1 MNSVIIGGGIVKKC
15 FAVLL
20 VAALSV
26 VIFAASDNVLVMAI
40 ETEPVGLD
48 PTLVTAFASHR
59 VLENVYD
66 GLLKY
71 DENMNLV
78 PNLAEDFEV
87 VDPYTIVFEIREGVK
102 FHSGETLTV
111 EDVLFTFERIRDP
124 EVKAPAASYY
134 GEVESIRS
142 FEGNKVEFKLKIPMA
157 SSLLPNF
164 AGVNSSILSKSF
176 VQSGANLQLVTNG
189 TGPFYVEEFVAGNYI
204 SLKKNSDYFV
214 EGLPYLEGIK
224 MMIMPEEVTRV
235 SALRNGDVDL
245 AKISEP
251 LSLNQLSTDR
261 FKIFRTPVL
270 SYYLLGFNT
279 TRGALSKPE
288 ARNALNYAINRQ
300 MIVKAVAFDEATV
313 TGPLNPELDFWA
325 IQPDQFDEYTYNP
338 AKAKQLLADA
348 GYPNGFEFEI
358 VAAQRYNFDKVA
370 QVIQAQLAE
379 VGVTAKI
386 NIVEWGIFIS
396 KWRESDFDSF
406 ISMNSGSIDP
416 DIQFNRTFRT
426 GGSTNVFLYSN
437 TEVDELLDSG
447 RSESDLNN
455 RRLIYE
461 ELQKKLV
468 EDSPIIFLYSA
479 NTIFASSDSVEGF
492 RSLANE
498 SLIFLRETYKK

>member
-1 MNSVIIGGGIVKKC
+1 VRKYLAMLLITVLSVAL
-15 FAVLL
+15 FAV
-20 VAALSV
+20 SG
-26 VIFAASDNVLVMAI
+26 VLVMAI
-40 ETEPVGLD
+40 ETEPVGFD

-71 DENMNLV
+71 DENMNLI
-78 PNLAEDFEV
+78 PNLAVDFEV

-102 FHSGETLTV
+102 FHNGESLTV

-124 EVKAPAASYY
+124 EVKAPAATYY
-134 GEVESIRS
+134 GEVESIKVI
-142 FEGNKVEFKLKIPMA
+142 EGNKVEFKLKIPMA

-164 AGVNSSILSKSF
+164 AGVNSAILSKSF
-176 VQSGANLQLVTNG
+176 VESGANLQLVTNG
-189 TGPFYVEEFVAGNYI
+189 TGPFFMAEFVAGNYI
-204 SLKKNSDYFV
+204 TLRKNTEYFV
-214 EGLPYLEGIK
+214 EGLPYLSEIK

-251 LSLNQLSTDR
+251 LSLRQLPSDR
-261 FKIFRTPVL
+261 FKIYRTPVL

-279 TRGALSKPE
+279 TRGPLSKPE
-288 ARNALNYAINRQ
+288 VRNALNYAVNRE
-300 MIVKAVAFDEATV
+300 MIVKAVAFDEATI

-325 IQPDQFDEYTYNP
+325 LQPNEFEEYTYNP
-338 AKAKQLLADA
+338 AKAKQLLTEA

-437 TEVDELLDSG
+437 PEVDELLDRG
-447 RSESDLNN
+447 RSESDIVA
-455 RRLIYE
+455 RQKIYG

-468 EDSPIIFLYSA
+468 EDSPILFLYSA
-479 NTIFASSDSVEGF
+479 NTIFASNNAVEGF

-498 SLIFLRETYKK
+498 SLVFLRETRKE

>member
-1 MNSVIIGGGIVKKC
+1 
-15 FAVLL
+15 
-20 VAALSV
+20 
-26 VIFAASDNVLVMAI
+26 
-40 ETEPVGLD
+40 
-48 PTLVTAFASHR
+48 
-59 VLENVYD
+59 
-66 GLLKY
+66 
-71 DENMNLV
+71 
-78 PNLAEDFEV
+78 
-87 VDPYTIVFEIREGVK
+87 
-102 FHSGETLTV
+102 
-111 EDVLFTFERIRDP
+111 
-124 EVKAPAASYY
+124 
-134 GEVESIRS
+134 
-142 FEGNKVEFKLKIPMA
+142 
-157 SSLLPNF
+157 
-164 AGVNSSILSKSF
+164 
-176 VQSGANLQLVTNG
+176 
-189 TGPFYVEEFVAGNYI
+189 
-204 SLKKNSDYFV
+204 V
-214 EGLPYLEGIK
+214 EGLPYLSEIK

-251 LSLNQLSTDR
+251 LSLRQLPSDR
-261 FKIFRTPVL
+261 FKIYRTPVL

-279 TRGALSKPE
+279 TRGPLSKPE
-288 ARNALNYAINRQ
+288 VRNALNYAVNRE
-300 MIVKAVAFDEATV
+300 MIVKAVAFDEATI

-325 IQPDQFDEYTYNP
+325 LQPNEFEEYTYNP
-338 AKAKQLLADA
+338 AKAKQLLTEA

-437 TEVDELLDSG
+437 PEVDELLDRG
-447 RSESDLNN
+447 RSESDIVA
-455 RRLIYE
+455 RQKIYG

-468 EDSPIIFLYSA
+468 EDSPILFLYSA
-479 NTIFASSDSVEGF
+479 NTIFASNNAVEGF

-498 SLIFLRETYKK
+498 SLVFLRETHKE

>member
-1 MNSVIIGGGIVKKC
+1 MRKSLAVIVVAILSVAL
-15 FAVLL
+15 FAV
-20 VAALSV
+20 
-26 VIFAASDNVLVMAI
+26 SDVLVIAI
-40 ETEPVGLD
+40 ETEPVGFD

-66 GLLKY
+66 GLLRY
-71 DENMNLV
+71 DENMNLI

-102 FHSGETLTV
+102 FHNGEVLTV
-111 EDVLFTFERIRDP
+111 EDVLYTFERIMDP
-124 EVKAPAASYY
+124 DVKAPAATYY
-134 GEVESIRS
+134 GEVKSIKVI
-142 FEGNKVEFKLKIPMA
+142 EGNKVEFKLKIPMA

-164 AGVNSSILSKSF
+164 AGVNSAILSKSF
-176 VQSGANLQLVTNG
+176 VESGANLQLVTNG
-189 TGPFYVEEFVAGNYI
+189 TGPFLMAEFVAGNYI
-204 SLKKNSDYFV
+204 TLRKNAEYFV
-214 EGLPYLEGIK
+214 EGLPYLSEIK

-245 AKISEP
+245 AKIGEP

-288 ARNALNYAINRQ
+288 VRNALNYAINRE

-325 IQPDQFDEYTYNP
+325 VQPNEFEEYTYNP
-338 AKAKQLLADA
+338 AKAKQLLTDA

-379 VGVTAKI
+379 IGVTAKI

-406 ISMNSGSIDP
+406 ISSNSGSIDP

-437 TEVDELLDSG
+437 PEVDELLDRG
-447 RSESDLNN
+447 RSESD
-455 RRLIYE
+455 IYARQKIYV

-468 EDSPIIFLYSA
+468 EDSPILFLYSA
-479 NTIFASSDSVEGF
+479 NTIFASNNAVEGF

-498 SLIFLRETYKK
+498 SLVFLRETQKK

>member
-1 MNSVIIGGGIVKKC
+1 VRKYLAMLLITVLSVAL
-15 FAVLL
+15 FAV
-20 VAALSV
+20 SG
-26 VIFAASDNVLVMAI
+26 VLVMAI
-40 ETEPVGLD
+40 ETEPVGFD

-71 DENMNLV
+71 DENMNLI
-78 PNLAEDFEV
+78 PNLAVDFEV

-102 FHSGETLTV
+102 FHNGESLTV

-124 EVKAPAASYY
+124 EVKAPAATYY
-134 GEVESIRS
+134 GEVESIKVI
-142 FEGNKVEFKLKIPMA
+142 EGNKVEFKLKIPMA

-164 AGVNSSILSKSF
+164 AGVNSAILSKSF
-176 VQSGANLQLVTNG
+176 VESGANLQLVTNG
-189 TGPFYVEEFVAGNYI
+189 TGPFFMAEFVAGNYI
-204 SLKKNSDYFV
+204 TLRKYFV
-214 EGLPYLEGIK
+214 EGLPYLSEIK

-251 LSLNQLSTDR
+251 LSLRQLPSDR
-261 FKIFRTPVL
+261 FKIYRTPVL

-279 TRGALSKPE
+279 TRGPLSKPE
-288 ARNALNYAINRQ
+288 VRNALNYAVNRE
-300 MIVKAVAFDEATV
+300 MIVKAVAFDEATI

-325 IQPDQFDEYTYNP
+325 LQPNEFEEYTYNP
-338 AKAKQLLADA
+338 AKAKQLLTEA

-437 TEVDELLDSG
+437 PEVDELLDRG
-447 RSESDLNN
+447 RSESDIVA
-455 RRLIYE
+455 RQKIYG

-468 EDSPIIFLYSA
+468 EDSPILFLYSA
-479 NTIFASSDSVEGF
+479 NTIFASNNAVEGF

-498 SLIFLRETYKK
+498 SLVFLRETRKE

>member
-1 MNSVIIGGGIVKKC
+1 VKKLLL
-15 FAVLL
+15 AVL
-20 VAALSV
+20 VTFLSV
-26 VIFAASDNVLVMAI
+26 AVFGVSDSVLVMAI
-40 ETEPVGLD
+40 ETEPVGFD

-87 VDPYTIVFEIREGVK
+87 VDPYTIVFKIREGVK
-102 FHSGETLTV
+102 FHNGETLTV

-134 GEVESIRS
+134 GEVETIRS
-142 FEGNKVEFKLKIPMA
+142 FDGNKVEFKLKIPMA

-164 AGVNSSILSKSF
+164 AGVNSAILSKSF
-176 VQSGANLQLVTNG
+176 VESGANLQLETNG
-189 TGPFYVEEFVAGNYI
+189 TGPFYIAEFVAGNYI
-204 SLKKNSDYFV
+204 RLRKNADYFV
-214 EGLPYLEGIK
+214 AGLPYLDEIK

-235 SALRNGDVDL
+235 SALRNGDVDI

-251 LSLNQLSTDR
+251 LSLNQLASDK
-261 FKIFRTPVL
+261 FVIYRTPVL

-279 TRGALSKPE
+279 TRGPLSKPE
-288 ARNALNYAINRQ
+288 VRNALSYAVNRE

-325 IQPDQFDEYTYNP
+325 LQPNQFEEYSYNP
-338 AKAKQLLADA
+338 SKAKQLLAEA

-379 VGVTAKI
+379 IGVTAKI
-386 NIVEWGIFIS
+386 NLVEWGIFIS

-437 TEVDELLDSG
+437 PEVDDLLDRG
-447 RSESDLNN
+447 RSESDMNA
-455 RRLIYE
+455 RKLIYE
-461 ELQKKLV
+461 EVQRKLV
-468 EDSPIIFLYSA
+468 EESPILFLYSP
-479 NTIFASSDSVEGF
+479 NTLFASNDSVKGF

-498 SLIFLRETYKK
+498 SLVFLRETSKD

>member
-1 MNSVIIGGGIVKKC
+1 VKKLLL
-15 FAVLL
+15 AVL
-20 VAALSV
+20 VTFLSV
-26 VIFAASDNVLVMAI
+26 AVFGVSDSVLVMAI
-40 ETEPVGLD
+40 ETEPVGFD

-87 VDPYTIVFEIREGVK
+87 VDPYTIVFKIREGVK
-102 FHSGETLTV
+102 FHNGETLTV

-134 GEVESIRS
+134 GEVETIRS
-142 FEGNKVEFKLKIPMA
+142 FDGNKVEFKLKIPMA

-164 AGVNSSILSKSF
+164 AGVNSAILSKSF
-176 VQSGANLQLVTNG
+176 VESGANLQLETNG
-189 TGPFYVEEFVAGNYI
+189 TGPFYIAEFVAGNYI
-204 SLKKNSDYFV
+204 RLRKNADYFV
-214 EGLPYLEGIK
+214 AGLPYLDEIK

-235 SALRNGDVDL
+235 SALRNGDVDI

-251 LSLNQLSTDR
+251 LSLNQLASDK
-261 FKIFRTPVL
+261 FVIYRTPVL

-279 TRGALSKPE
+279 TRGPLSKPE
-288 ARNALNYAINRQ
+288 VRNALSYAVSRE
-300 MIVKAVAFDEATV
+300 MIVKAGAFDEATV

-325 IQPDQFDEYTYNP
+325 LQPNQFEEYSYNP
-338 AKAKQLLADA
+338 SKAKQLLAEA

-379 VGVTAKI
+379 IGVTAKI
-386 NIVEWGIFIS
+386 NLVEWGIFIS

-437 TEVDELLDSG
+437 PEVDDLLDRG
-447 RSESDLNN
+447 RSESDMNA
-455 RRLIYE
+455 RKLIYE
-461 ELQKKLV
+461 EVQRKLV
-468 EDSPIIFLYSA
+468 EESPILFLYSP
-479 NTIFASSDSVEGF
+479 NTLFASNDSVKGF

-498 SLIFLRETYKK
+498 SLVFLRETSKD